1 LEIKDYIRFV
11 ARWWWLLAIA
21 AALGAIGAY
30 MLTSRETPIYAAATK
45 LLVNQN
51 QGQFANPTTTFDD
64 LRTRERLARTYMELL
79 RARPVMERAIELLGI
94 TMDPRSLAGKLSIVA
109 LNDTEL
115 IQLTVRDPDPRRAEQ
130 LADAIAMAFQEL
142 ERDLLSNPFAAGSSL
157 VVIETAQASG
167 TPVSPNVS
175 RSMLIAAVLGLF
187 LAILIGFLRD
197 FFDDSM
203 GGGGDLQ
210 RRTGFTQVATI
221 GTIGGANKLIT
232 LRDPYSP
239 TAEAY
244 RLFRTQIDAFPLDR
258 PLQTLVV
265 TSPIPR
271 DGKSVTAANLAVAI
285 AQTGR
290 SVILVDANLREPQL
304 HTLFGQE
311 NTTGLAH
318 LLTHG
323 GASGVIGT
331 YLRPTNVER
340 LRLLPAGASE
350 AHPSQLL
357 GSEHLA
363 GLIASLK
370 AEAELIIFDTP
381 ALLSVVDAALIL
393 RAADAAL
400 LVVGAGVSRGADVR
414 RAYSDLQQLNVNMLG
429 ILLNKVRLPMGVG
442 RLRSGRLG
450 RQRPSAEPTRLG
462 QEGESFKL
470 RT

>member
-1 LEIKDYIRFV
+1 
-11 ARWWWLLAIA
+11 
-21 AALGAIGAY
+21 
-30 MLTSRETPIYAAATK
+30 
-45 LLVNQN
+45 
-51 QGQFANPTTTFDD
+51 
-64 LRTRERLARTYMELL
+64 
-79 RARPVMERAIELLGI
+79 
-94 TMDPRSLAGKLSIVA
+94 
-109 LNDTEL
+109 
-115 IQLTVRDPDPRRAEQ
+115 
-130 LADAIAMAFQEL
+130 
-142 ERDLLSNPFAAGSSL
+142 
-157 VVIETAQASG
+157 VVIESAQASG
-167 TPVSPNVS
+167 KPVSPMIG
-175 RSMLIAAVLGLF
+175 RSMLIAAVIGLF

-197 FFDDSM
+197 YFDDSM

-221 GTIGGANKLIT
+221 GAIGGANKLIT

-244 RLFRTQIDAFPLDR
+244 RLLRTQIDAFPLDR

-265 TSPIPR
+265 TSPNPR
-271 DGKSVTAANLAVAI
+271 DGKSITAANLAVAL

-290 SVILVDANLREPQL
+290 NVILVDANLRQPQL

-331 YLRPTNVER
+331 YLRPTDVER
-340 LRLLPAGASE
+340 LRLLPAGASG

-414 RAYSDLQQLNVNMLG
+414 RAYSDLQQLNVSLLG
-429 ILLNKVRLPMGVG
+429 ILLNKARLPIGFGRRYG
-442 RLRSGRLG
+442 RLS
-450 RQRPSAEPTRLG
+450 RQRPTAEPTRLG
-462 QEGESFKL
+462 HEGESFKL
-470 RT
+470 RP